1 MFSLFFMLYIVYS
14 HTFTNKRNLASPFE
28 TFTTIIQKVVR
39 KSKWVEIKILET
51 SSRSRKTA
59 MSKPLLIKLQASVL
73 PLYWKRHSDAGVSVF
88 FVNFAKF
95 LRTAFFKRTTKVAA
109 SLCLKFVKS
118 FHFVLELKICVSSY
132 FYNVYCLLG
141 H

>member
-95 LRTAFFKRTTKVAA
+95 LSTAFFIEQPRWLLLYVSSLSKVFI
-109 SLCLKFVKS
+109 SYLNSKFV
-118 FHFVLELKICVSSY
+118 FPHIFIMY
-132 FYNVYCLLG
+132 IVY
-141 H
+141 